1 MAEGERTVE
10 IPVAPDEVVIREGL
24 VSMVLPRAGVG
35 KKRGPSHSSPVFF
48 NPAMQL
54 ARDIMVAV
62 FPVLPDRFRKRV
74 LDGLAGTGVR
84 GLRIAK
90 ECPGLWNE
98 MTINDKHPW
107 AYKAIQRNIALNGV
121 DPESVRATKW
131 NVNALVHA
139 EDFTYIDID
148 PYGTVI
154 PYIDGAIQSS
164 IKSVLAFTTTDTAAL
179 TGTSSDALLRRYG
192 ARGGDS
198 HFKHEAGLRTLIGAI
213 VRHAA
218 RFDKAATPL
227 LSHATDY
234 YMRTYMQLWDGASRA
249 KENLKMLGYVTMH
262 EDGRIEAIPTADC
275 LEHLPVKKAR
285 FWGPLWLG
293 PIHDAG
299 LLGRLQVPE
308 HTDNGKNLKRL
319 FEAFKGEAALMPMF
333 YDLDE
338 MARLHKP
345 NAPKLERL
353 LTVIRDEGYKASRAH
368 VSPKGFKTDMPY
380 DELVALWKKE

>member
-1 MAEGERTVE
+1 ME

-24 VSMVLPRAGVG
+24 VSIVMPKAGVG

-62 FPVLPDRFRKRV
+62 FPALADRFRKRV

-218 RFDKAATPL
+218 RYDKAATPL

-234 YMRTYMQLWDGASRA
+234 YMRTYVELWDGAGRA
-249 KENLKMLGYVTMH
+249 NEQLKMLGYVKVH
-262 EDGRIEAIPTADC
+262 ENGMIEAVQAEDR
-275 LEHLPVKKAR
+275 LEHLPSKKTKL
-285 FWGPLWLG
+285 WGPLWLG
-293 PIHDAG
+293 PMHDAG
-299 LLGRLQVPE
+299 LLDRMKVPE
-308 HTDNGKNLKRL
+308 HTDNGKNLKKL
-319 FEAFKGEAALMPMF
+319 FEIFRSEADLGPMF

-338 MARLHKP
+338 MSRLHKP

-353 LTVIRDEGYKASRAH
+353 IAAIQERGYRASKAH